1 MFLFTFM
8 RKRLCLRTTCPEKNL
23 EFQAVWKM
31 GASGER
37 NCQARYEQHVDRAIY
52 LTLVATRCRLG
63 PSSAQL
69 IRKNIQLVPMA
80 ITLQLHADASFDS
93 QKCDLKWDRRA
104 KIDLV
109 IVILLISSA
118 TLVG

>member
-1 MFLFTFM
+1 M
-8 RKRLCLRTTCPEKNL
+8 RKTLCLRTTCPEKNL
-23 EFQAVWKM
+23 EFQAEWKM

-69 IRKNIQLVPMA
+69 IRKSIQLVAMA
-80 ITLQLHADASFDS
+80 TTLQLHADTCLDS
-93 QKCDLKWDRRA
+93 HNRAPKWDCKA
-104 KIDLV
+104 KV
-109 IVILLISSA
+109 YFFIVISTISSEV
-118 TLVG
+118 LVG